1 MSGVTSH
8 TTTGTDRSLLHV
20 AEFQHR
26 VNNEYAKLI
35 SFVSRLAA
43 LSSAPEIKAALLK
56 VIDHLNASA
65 KVHHTLRPPLPG
77 EMVDFTAHIAELCK
91 VFVSDGLEQRGIS
104 LHLSIKGSVVLDAI
118 RSWHASLIIAELLT
132 NSVRHACLEGEG
144 RICVAVETDGVN
156 IVCRISDDGA
166 PPAAIARPGVGSHLV
181 DALIDELR
189 GHISRSYTKIGAV
202 ITLRFPMNPEG
213 HRNVAVPDRYR

>member
-1 MSGVTSH
+1 MSGVTSP
-8 TTTGTDRSLLHV
+8 TATGIDDSLLCA

-26 VNNEYAKLI
+26 INNEYAKLI
-35 SFVSRLAA
+35 SFVSRQAA

-77 EMVDFTAHIAELCK
+77 EMVDFTAHIVELCK

-104 LHLSIKGSVVLDAI
+104 LHLTITGSVVLDAI

-132 NSVRHACLEGEG
+132 NSVRHAWREK
-144 RICVAVETDGVN
+144 DGF
-156 IVCRISDDGA
+156 A
-166 PPAAIARPGVGSHLV
+166 
-181 DALIDELR
+181 
-189 GHISRSYTKIGAV
+189 SRSQLTA
-202 ITLRFPMNPEG
+202 
-213 HRNVAVPDRYR
+213 

>member
-1 MSGVTSH
+1 MCGVMSH

-56 VIDHLNASA
+56 VVDHLNASA
-65 KVHHTLRPPLPG
+65 KIHRALRPPLPG
-77 EMVDFTAHIAELCK
+77 EME
-91 VFVSDGLEQRGIS
+91 RGIS
-104 LHLSIKGSVVLDAI
+104 LQLSIKGSVVLDAI
-118 RSWHASLIIAELLT
+118 RSWHANLIIAELLT

-144 RICVAVETDGVN
+144 RICVAVETDDVN

-166 PPAAIARPGVGSHLV
+166 PPATVARRGVGSRLV

-189 GHISRSYTKIGAV
+189 GHISRSYMKIGAI

-213 HRNVAVPDRYR
+213 QRRVTEPDRYR